1 MALLVEGKPPK
12 TPNEDSPGR
21 NHRNNSGRM
30 RTLVIIE
37 DDVVRKHSANGRRA
51 GGSPWDESDAT
62 SGAADATTAG
72 GSTKRGSISSHRM
85 RAIAADADR
94 HRSRLIPP
102 RIVGIN
108 GNNDNSLQNRNMIG
122 ISKSWDSP
130 SVSGFPDSADAF
142 ASYGNSGAG
151 NNDSAGKT
159 PSSFFSNS
167 FWDDGDDDNSA
178 SRNKQQ
184 QRQNADLTRTSKSWD
199 EGRNDEERTGGG
211 YGGVGR
217 RVDDNLVTTG
227 TWGEQSLFS
236 GVETA
241 QSGSLFNGM
250 SSTSDENLERVRD
263 GSDKENLSDIDLDL
277 FVSGQRI
284 LDPSVNADELGEW
297 DKAELQWRENIS
309 RPDNDVTG
317 VTNDGNIVASPP
329 PLTTPA
335 VVSKKSHP
343 WNTDLELE
351 NSELDLSVF
360 NSVRGEEQIRS
371 EKSRSAPP
379 SEIGESDVE
388 FVRNGNRMRAK
399 QEKGTSI
406 ATAASVAS
414 PATANTK
421 KKSWQQP
428 IPSLVDPEDIFEKI
442 NGSLKQA
449 DKAKNR
455 ALGKE
460 VESYGSN
467 DPSYEGNN
475 PPPLTT
481 VVQSSSSASP
491 SSDASREQDEKKM
504 TVKTLRFVS
513 DEENTVHTYLKE
525 PDEFNYES
533 DRYDDEDEGHEDEN
547 IVLESSRHATSRN
560 TNIGDAATTIRQPQ
574 RSISPKDRAAT
585 LENDERSDA
594 DTYEDSTIADSITYK
609 SAVDDDFRSE
619 DFDIFTDLRKDVDDA
634 VNAVAATLGGLF
646 GVAQASK
653 SGNKTVVRS
662 TNDHDGDGDGRADG
676 VVVVGVSGSAL
687 IDEDKSVLTDDND
700 TYDESRATHSTAQ
713 WTLATGTKTETE
725 AESENDWLG
734 YMRHILFP
742 KDVSSFSMLL

>member
-1 MALLVEGKPPK
+1 
-12 TPNEDSPGR
+12 
-21 NHRNNSGRM
+21 
-30 RTLVIIE
+30 
-37 DDVVRKHSANGRRA
+37 
-51 GGSPWDESDAT
+51 
-62 SGAADATTAG
+62 
-72 GSTKRGSISSHRM
+72 
-85 RAIAADADR
+85 
-94 HRSRLIPP
+94 
-102 RIVGIN
+102 
-108 GNNDNSLQNRNMIG
+108 
-122 ISKSWDSP
+122 
-130 SVSGFPDSADAF
+130 
-142 ASYGNSGAG
+142 
-151 NNDSAGKT
+151 
-159 PSSFFSNS
+159 
-167 FWDDGDDDNSA
+167 
-178 SRNKQQ
+178 
-184 QRQNADLTRTSKSWD
+184 
-199 EGRNDEERTGGG
+199 
-211 YGGVGR
+211 
-217 RVDDNLVTTG
+217 
-227 TWGEQSLFS
+227 
-236 GVETA
+236 
-241 QSGSLFNGM
+241 
-250 SSTSDENLERVRD
+250 
-263 GSDKENLSDIDLDL
+263 
-277 FVSGQRI
+277 
-284 LDPSVNADELGEW
+284 
-297 DKAELQWRENIS
+297 
-309 RPDNDVTG
+309 
-317 VTNDGNIVASPP
+317 
-329 PLTTPA
+329 
-335 VVSKKSHP
+335 
-343 WNTDLELE
+343 
-351 NSELDLSVF
+351 
-360 NSVRGEEQIRS
+360 
-371 EKSRSAPP
+371 
-379 SEIGESDVE
+379 
-388 FVRNGNRMRAK
+388 MRAK

-421 KKSWQQP
+421 KKSRQRP

-481 VVQSSSSASP
+481 VVQSSYSASP
-491 SSDASREQDEKKM
+491 SSAASREQDEKKM
-504 TVKTLRFVS
+504 TVKTLRFMS
-513 DEENTVHTYLKE
+513 DEENTVHTYLNE

-533 DRYDDEDEGHEDEN
+533 DRYDDENEGHEDEN
-547 IVLESSRHATSRN
+547 NVLESSRHATSRN
-560 TNIGDAATTIRQPQ
+560 ANIGDAATTIRQPQ

-609 SAVDDDFRSE
+609 SAVDVDDDFRSE

-653 SGNKTVVRS
+653 SGNKTAVRS
-662 TNDHDGDGDGRADG
+662 TDDHDGDGDGRADG